1 MNNIPKKK
9 GRKPKNYYIELE
21 KQKNL
26 ENNDNT
32 NNNIESLQ
40 KDISNEV
47 IEKPPLKKRGRK
59 PKGGKII
66 HVKSVVKNVYI
77 NQNVIIHLKC
87 KLSDI
92 KLENEYDPENINEI
106 ENFDIEVNKT
116 KMTNI
121 NSYIINDTNLKKNI
135 ENINTKNVNNL
146 NSIINLNKEDNGSYN
161 INDNIDINNNN
172 NNNNNSNND
181 DNDNNIISNKNDK
194 ELHKKIMLLN
204 HNLHNNVVKKS
215 ACFWCTY
222 EFDNTEI
229 SIPKFE
235 MGNIMYTYGN
245 FCSLECACGYL
256 FDENIDTSI
265 KFERYYMLNNLYKC
279 NTKIK
284 PSPKPHY
291 ILDKFNGLLTIDE
304 FRDINKSSRLTLLIN
319 KPISKVTPE
328 LFQDNEDIKINNRII
343 NKNN

>member
-1 MNNIPKKK
+1 MDNLPKKK
-9 GRKPKNYYIELE
+9 GRKPKSYYIELE

-26 ENNDNT
+26 LNSDNND
-32 NNNIESLQ
+32 IEIL
-40 KDISNEV
+40 KTDISNTI

-66 HVKSVVKNVYI
+66 HVKNVVKNVYI
-77 NQNVIIHLKC
+77 NQNIILHLKC

-92 KLENEYDPENINEI
+92 KLENEYDPENVNEI
-106 ENFDIEVNKT
+106 ENFDIEINQT

-121 NSYIINDTNLKKNI
+121 NTYIIDDKKCKKNI
-135 ENINTKNVNNL
+135 ENKNLINNKNGNNL
-146 NSIINLNKEDNGSYN
+146 DHLVNLNNED
-161 INDNIDINNNN
+161 NNNN
-172 NNNNNSNND
+172 NNNKND
-181 DNDNNIISNKNDK
+181 KNDKSDINDKNDNDNNNIILNKNDK
-194 ELHKKIMLLN
+194 ELHKKIILLN
-204 HNLHNNVVKKS
+204 NNLRNNVVKKS
-215 ACFWCTY
+215 ACFWCTCD
-222 EFDNTEI
+222 FDNTEI
-229 SIPKFE
+229 SIPKLE
-235 MGNIMYTYGN
+235 MANVMYTYGN

-291 ILDKFNGLLTIDE
+291 MLDKFNGLLTIQE

-319 KPISKVTPE
+319 KPVSKVTPE

-343 NKNN
+343 NKNKQ